1 MPMKNDTK
9 TGTTL
14 IDQQDAINAY
24 LDSLLAEAT
33 EPELEARTVTR
44 ESVVVAL
51 HPAIEGPQPKN
62 AVSEALETVVDTE
75 ETVAEVV
82 SEVPEWAGQRFQCLV
97 FTVHGLK
104 LAVPLEGLNGIL
116 TWSED
121 ILPMPGHAPHFLGLL
136 KTHDATV
143 KVVDPALLV
152 MPEGRT
158 PPAIGQE
165 GRETPGNIILIS
177 RKRWGLA
184 ADSVSETMTLN
195 PDEVRW
201 RTVRGKRKWLAG
213 TVIEHM
219 CALLDVEEFARILES
234 RDSVV

>member
-1 MPMKNDTK
+1 MKNDKKPSTA
-9 TGTTL
+9 L
-14 IDQQDAINAY
+14 VDQQHAINAY

-33 EPELEARTVTR
+33 EPVVEARTETR

-51 HPAIEGPQPKN
+51 HPPAEVPQPRVED
-62 AVSEALETVVDTE
+62 AVEVQEAVEVE
-75 ETVAEVV
+75 EARGEAV
-82 SEVPEWAGQRFQCLV
+82 SEVPEWAAERFQCLV
-97 FTVHGLK
+97 FSVYGLK

-152 MPEGRT
+152 MPEGRM
-158 PPAIGQE
+158 PPVIGE
-165 GRETPGNIILIS
+165 DGREPPGNIILIS
-177 RKRWGLA
+177 GKRWGLA
-184 ADSVSETMTLN
+184 ADAVSETITLN
-195 PDEVRW
+195 PDEVHW
-201 RTVRGKRKWLAG
+201 RTARGKRKWLAG

-219 CALLDVEEFARILES
+219 CALLDVQEFARILES
-234 RDSVV
+234 TDSVD